1 MSLGERARFL
11 VRAYRA
17 RWRDQRAELS
27 EALARIRPGDTVA
40 DIGAHKGAYLY
51 WMRRA
56 VGPAGRV
63 YGFEPQPALH
73 AYLDRMVSERGWTN
87 VEVLPFALSDRQGTA
102 EIHVPEGETSPGA
115 SLEPRAGGRTVPCTL
130 ETLDHVLGDSSRL
143 SFIKCDVEGHELAV
157 FRGARRILTERA
169 PALLF
174 ECEARHLSS
183 HGMQDVFAFLQ
194 ALGYQGRFFAGSALL
209 PLAHFDPASHQ
220 ARTGERFWD
229 RPGYFNNFLFTRE
242 N

>member
-1 MSLGERARFL
+1 VSLGERARFL
-11 VRAYRA
+11 YRAWRA
-17 RWRDQRAELS
+17 RWRDQRAELG
-27 EALARIRPGDTVA
+27 EALRRIRPGDTVV

-73 AYLDRMVSERGWTN
+73 AYLRRTVSERGWTN
-87 VEVLPFALSDRQGTA
+87 VEVLPFALSDRQGSA
-102 EIHVPEGETSPGA
+102 GIHVPEGETSPGA
-115 SLEPRAGGRTVPCTL
+115 SLEPRTGGRTVPCTL
-130 ETLDHVLGDSSRL
+130 ETLDHVLVDASRL

-157 FRGARRILTERA
+157 FRGARRILSNQA

-174 ECEARHLSS
+174 ECEARHLST

-194 ALGYQGRFFAGSALL
+194 GLGYEGWFFAGDALL
-209 PLAHFDPASHQ
+209 PLARFDPAVHQ

-229 RPGYFNNFLFTRE
+229 RAGYFNNFLFLRR
-242 N
+242 

>member
-1 MSLGERARFL
+1 VSLGERARFL
-11 VRAYRA
+11 YRAWRA
-17 RWRDQRAELS
+17 RWRDQRAELG
-27 EALARIRPGDTVA
+27 EALRRIRPGDTVV

-56 VGPAGRV
+56 AGPAGRV

-73 AYLDRMVSERGWTN
+73 AYLRRTVSERGWTN
-87 VEVLPFALSDRQGTA
+87 VEVLPFALSDRQGSA
-102 EIHVPEGETSPGA
+102 AIHVPEGETSPGA
-115 SLEPRAGGRTVPCTL
+115 SLEPRTGGRTVPCTL
-130 ETLDHVLGDSSRL
+130 ETLDHVLVDASRL

-157 FRGARRILTERA
+157 FRGARRILSNQA

-174 ECEARHLSS
+174 ECEARHLST

-194 ALGYQGRFFAGSALL
+194 GLGYEGWFFAGDALL
-209 PLAHFDPASHQ
+209 PLARFDPAVHQ

-229 RPGYFNNFLFTRE
+229 RAGYFNNFLFLRR
-242 N
+242 